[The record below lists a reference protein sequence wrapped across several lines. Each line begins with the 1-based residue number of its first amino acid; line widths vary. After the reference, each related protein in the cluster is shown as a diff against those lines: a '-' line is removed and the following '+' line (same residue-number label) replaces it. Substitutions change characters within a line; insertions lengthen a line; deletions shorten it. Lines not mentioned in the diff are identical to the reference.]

1 MGGSGAVKRCALIH
15 FNRITL
21 DVLITCVNFTIKMSK
36 DRENLGSA
44 IFQIDS

>member
-1 MGGSGAVKRCALIH
+1 MEGFRAVKRHALTH
-15 FNRITL
+15 FNRIIL
-21 DVLITCVNFTIKMSK
+21 GVLITCVNFTIKVSK